1 MEKEL
6 DRLEQEG
13 VIKKVDHSEWAA
25 PIVVVPKGDGQ
36 IRICGDYKVTVN
48 GVLDVDQ
55 YPLPKPEDLFA
66 SLVGGQ
72 KFSKLD
78 LSQAYQQ
85 MCLEEESQKFVTIN
99 THKGLYRYT
108 RLPFGVASAPALFQ
122 KTMDI
127 ILQGMKHVMC
137 YIDDILVTGST
148 EKEHFTQL
156 EEVLKRLQHHGLKV
170 KKDKCALFQ
179 DSVQYLG
186 HKIDAS
192 GIHTT
197 DSKVEAVKNAPA
209 PKNVQELRS
218 FLGLLHYYGRF
229 IQQLSTLL
237 QPLNELLKS
246 NRRWNWTSEC
256 QSAFVKAKERL
267 VSAPVLAHYD
277 PSLPLKLAGDASAYG
292 IGAVISH
299 TYPDGQERPIAFAS
313 RTFSAAELSYSQI
326 EKESLSLVY
335 GVKKFHQYLYGRK
348 FVLVTDHKPLV
359 TLLGP
364 TSGIPTLAAARL
376 QRWALILSAYSY
388 DLEFRPTQRH
398 SNADGLS
405 RLPVVSKDRDDSSD
419 VPETAIFNISQ
430 VHSLPVTA
438 MQLQRATRRDPIL
451 SKVFLLMQQG
461 WPGVVSDDLKP
472 YQSRQAEL
480 GTEGGCLLWGIR
492 VVVPQALQ
500 SKVLGEL
507 HKNHPGVVRMK
518 ALARSY
524 VWWPGLDN
532 DIEHHVKNCQPCQT
546 VRNSPPSAPLY
557 PWLWPTRPWQRVH
570 VDFAGPF
577 QVKMFLLVVDAHS
590 KWPEVVNMTTTSAQC
605 TIEELRRM
613 FASYGIPEQ
622 LVSDNG
628 PQFVS
633 GCFEEFM
640 KMNGVKH
647 IKCTPYHPSSN
658 GAVER
663 LVQTFKKIS

>member
-1 MEKEL
+1 M
-6 DRLEQEG
+6 
-13 VIKKVDHSEWAA
+13 
-25 PIVVVPKGDGQ
+25 
-36 IRICGDYKVTVN
+36 
-48 GVLDVDQ
+48 
-55 YPLPKPEDLFA
+55 
-66 SLVGGQ
+66 
-72 KFSKLD
+72 
-78 LSQAYQQ
+78 
-85 MCLEEESQKFVTIN
+85 
-99 THKGLYRYT
+99 
-108 RLPFGVASAPALFQ
+108 
-122 KTMDI
+122 
-127 ILQGMKHVMC
+127 
-137 YIDDILVTGST
+137 
-148 EKEHFTQL
+148 
-156 EEVLKRLQHHGLKV
+156 
-170 KKDKCALFQ
+170 
-179 DSVQYLG
+179 
-186 HKIDAS
+186 
-192 GIHTT
+192 
-197 DSKVEAVKNAPA
+197 
-209 PKNVQELRS
+209 RS

-313 RTFSAAELSYSQI
+313 RTLSAAELSYSQI

-419 VPETAIFNISQ
+419 VPKTAIFNISQ

-438 MQLQRATRRDPIL
+438 IQLQRATRRDPIL

-546 VRNSPPSAPLY
+546 VRNSPPSAPLH

-577 QVKMFLLVVDAHS
+577 QGKMFLLVVDAHS

-605 TIEELRRM
+605 TIEELCRM

-663 LVQTFKKIS
+663 LVQTFKNFMRVNASNGGTLSQRLASFLFSYRTTPHATTSVAPCELFLGRKIRSRLDLMRPDVESRVN